1 MKSFVNDLYDYNYTG
16 EQVENN
22 VEESG
27 NDEEID
33 LKLTGE
39 DNTINKNNEDVIK

>member
-1 MKSFVNDLYDYNYTG
+1 M
-16 EQVENN
+16 
-22 VEESG
+22 EESG

-33 LKLTGE
+33 IKLTGE